1 MTNNLSY
8 WEKKHFF
15 KADVIIVGAGI
26 VGLNAAIAI
35 KEKNQKIAWIRLN
48 GNYKVLKRWLEAASA
63 GSSRQAGKTKAA
75 WLPTNTSPSGSQ
87 HWYPPRG
94 VA

>member
-35 KEKNQKIAWIRLN
+35 KEKNQKYFVMTN
-48 GNYKVLKRWLEAASA
+48 KKVLKEITI
-63 GSSRQAGKTKAA
+63 GINDGFFVEVI
-75 WLPTNTSPSGSQ
+75 SGLSKGDTII
-87 HWYPPRG
+87 HE
-94 VA
+94 